1 MRSTITGKTIV
12 AGVVGAPVGHSL
24 SPILHNAWLADAV
37 IDGVYVAFPVAPDRF
52 AGFVAGLRGGAVRG
66 LNVTVPFKLEA
77 LAVAD
82 RSTQRAQAAG
92 AANLLIFQEDGSI
105 DADNTDGEGL
115 LAAFA
120 EQVAGFD
127 AAAGPILIHGA
138 GGAAR
143 GAAAAFL
150 AARCPEVRLINRTAE
165 RADALARELGP
176 RLKVVTGG
184 SDDGLAD
191 VIAII
196 NATSMGLG
204 GGAGPVVDW
213 ARVDARTIA
222 MDMGYQPLETGFL
235 KNARRHG
242 LRIVDGLAML
252 IGQAKPSFR
261 ALFSH
266 EPPLATDVRR
276 IALTALEAAS

>member
-1 MRSTITGKTIV
+1 VRSSITGKTIV

-37 IDGVYVAFPVAPDRF
+37 IDGVYVAFPVAPDWF
-52 AGFVAGLRGGAVRG
+52 ADFVAGLRGGAVRG
-66 LNVTVPFKLEA
+66 LNVTVPFKLAA

-82 RSTQRAQAAG
+82 RRTPRAQAAG
-92 AANLLIFQEDGSI
+92 AANLLIFHEDGSI

-120 EQVAGFD
+120 EQAAGFD

-150 AARCPEVRLINRTAE
+150 EAGCREVRLINRTAE
-165 RADALARELGP
+165 RADALARQLGP
-176 RLKVVTGG
+176 RLKVLSGDT
-184 SDDGLAD
+184 DGVAE
-191 VIAII
+191 VIAIV
-196 NATSMGLG
+196 NATSLGLG

-222 MDMGYQPLETGFL
+222 MDMVYRPLETGFL
-235 KNARRHG
+235 KSARRHG
-242 LRIVDGLAML
+242 LRTVDGLAML

-266 EPPLATDVRR
+266 EPPAATDVRR
-276 IALTALEAAS
+276 IALAALEAAS